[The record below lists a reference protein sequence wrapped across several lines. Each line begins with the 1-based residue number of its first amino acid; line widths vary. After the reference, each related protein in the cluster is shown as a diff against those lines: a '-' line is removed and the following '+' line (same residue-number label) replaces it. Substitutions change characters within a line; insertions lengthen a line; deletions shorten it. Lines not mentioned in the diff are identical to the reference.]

1 MRGISVI
8 NYMTCIKKYKIVTD
22 SQSYVVENCEGF
34 IDVDILLMYSLL
46 SSSELSFCEGISMVV
61 SNVGAS
67 SVGESSEITD
77 DVVSLV
83 IEVSLSFWILEL
95 VSLHDGILVEES
107 TYDASDSAL

>member
-1 MRGISVI
+1 M
-8 NYMTCIKKYKIVTD
+8 
-22 SQSYVVENCEGF
+22 ENCEGF
-34 IDVDILLMYSLL
+34 IDVDIMLVSSLL

-61 SNVGAS
+61 AS
-67 SVGESSEITD
+67 SVGENSGIIE

-95 VSLHDGILVEES
+95 VSLHVGLLVEES

>member
-1 MRGISVI
+1 MLVS
-8 NYMTCIKKYKIVTD
+8 
-22 SQSYVVENCEGF
+22 
-34 IDVDILLMYSLL
+34 SLL

-61 SNVGAS
+61 PS
-67 SVGESSEITD
+67 SVGENSVNIE

-95 VSLHDGILVEES
+95 VSLHNGTLVEES

>member
-1 MRGISVI
+1 MES
-8 NYMTCIKKYKIVTD
+8 
-22 SQSYVVENCEGF
+22 CEGF
-34 IDVDILLMYSLL
+34 IDVDIMLVSSLL

-61 SNVGAS
+61 GKVSAS
-67 SVGESSEITD
+67 SVGENSGIIE

-95 VSLHDGILVEES
+95 VSLHDGTLVEES